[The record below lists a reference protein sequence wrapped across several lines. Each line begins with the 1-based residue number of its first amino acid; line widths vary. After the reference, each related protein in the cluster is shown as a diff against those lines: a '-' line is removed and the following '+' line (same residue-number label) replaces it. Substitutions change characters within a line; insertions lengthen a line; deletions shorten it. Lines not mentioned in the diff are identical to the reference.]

1 MVYTSFSM
9 QIIHFLKNKK
19 NITQYF
25 EFAATEFAPAKIL
38 ETKNDNIKNQS
49 KQKSNIRQ
57 PPSKFTH
64 PLSIIYAHQHTH

>member
-1 MVYTSFSM
+1 M

-49 KQKSNIRQ
+49 KQKKQHQTTTKQIH
-57 PPSKFTH
+57 PP
-64 PLSIIYAHQHTH
+64 P